1 MRKIT
6 ILLAFLLFA
15 GLQGA
20 FAQKAIS
27 GKVTSSED
35 GLALSGVT
43 VVVKGTTVGTVTD
56 MNGAFTLSV
65 PADATTIVVSFIG
78 MNPLEIPIGN
88 QSVFTVSMTPAIT
101 ALQDVVVTAFG
112 ISRQSKSLTYATQNV
127 KTESLVEARNLNVVN
142 GLSGRI
148 SGLSITQTSNG
159 VGSESKVLLRGNRS
173 IAGNSQP
180 LYIIDGVPGGISDI
194 SPDDIESISV
204 LKGANA
210 AALYGSRANNGA
222 IVVTTKNGKGKDGVS
237 VNLGFTYQA
246 SSAIWLLHTQDT
258 YGQGANGIYSE
269 AATVSWGPKM
279 DGSQVAHWS
288 NDPNYSMYG
297 KTYAYSPQPDNMTDF
312 FRTGNNIATNLQVS
326 VQNARSNTLFSYTN
340 TMASGIVATNNLKGH
355 NLNVRFGSKLT
366 EKLTLDSKFTYNRQ
380 LYENTFYTGENF
392 ENPMRYLYILPR
404 NIRTEDM
411 VHYTFLNELQQN
423 RQHYWKWNDNGS
435 GNPYWSRNN
444 IIHPYNSDG
453 MNSMISLKY
462 QIFKDLSILGRASL
476 NTSFDRREYKL
487 HNDTYTSAIN
497 GSYQKTNS
505 SSYEWNDDVLVN
517 YHKAI
522 SSNFT
527 IDLNGGANHRQ
538 TEYEMVSG
546 QGAVFQIENVFAL
559 SNTGNPRPS
568 EAYSKKVV
576 NSVYGFGEI
585 SFKNAIFLNITGRN
599 DWSSTLPADSRSYF
613 YPSIGLTAVLNDLIT
628 LPTLFT
634 QVKLR
639 GSYAEVGNDTDPY
652 LLERQAIVGL
662 GVISLSPVQPN
673 SNLKP
678 ELTKSYEA
686 GIDLRMI
693 QDRLRFNFTWYQ
705 SNTYNQLFQT
715 PVPSYSGISSIFQN
729 GADVQNRGV
738 ELTIGGAIISKKDFS
753 WNMDINWSKNNS
765 EILEIAE
772 GFDVLSFGADFM
784 SEYKLVKGHE
794 FGDQYAK
801 GWLRNDKGEVI
812 IQANGLPA
820 ITPGM
825 TVKVANYNPD
835 WLGGISNSFKYKSFY
850 FNALIDIRQG
860 GSFISFTEALV
871 AGGGVLDYTTTG
883 RDGSLLFGKN
893 VYTNEKGVNEVKDAD
908 GNVTGYVENTT
919 TCTAE
924 NFWNNIGGRNNPVG
938 EPFVR
943 SASNIRMREMILG
956 YDVPKSIV
964 SKTFFTSCRVS
975 FVGRNLFFIQNKA
988 IYTDSE
994 QVRNTGISAEGQ
1006 EAFALPT
1013 TRNYGVSLNFGF

>member
-65 PADATTIVVSFIG
+65 PADAATIVVSFIG
-78 MNPLEIPIGN
+78 MNTLEIPLAN
-88 QSVFTVSMTPAIT
+88 QSVFNITMTPAVT

-127 KTESLVEARNLNVVN
+127 KTESLVEARNLNIVN

-180 LYIIDGVPGGISDI
+180 LYVVDGITLGGGISDL

-222 IVVTTKNGKGKDGVS
+222 IIVTTKSGKGKDGVS

-246 SSAIWLLHTQDT
+246 SSAIMLLKTQNI
-258 YGQGANGIYSE
+258 YGQGANGIY
-269 AATVSWGPKM
+269 AKDATVSWGPKM
-279 DGSQVAHWS
+279 EGQMVDHWS
-288 NDPNYSMYG
+288 NDPNYKMYG
-297 KTYAYSPQPDNMTDF
+297 QQYAFSPQPDNIKDYF
-312 FRTGNNIATNLQVS
+312 QTGNNFATNLQVNI
-326 VQNARSNTLFSYTN
+326 QNARSTASFSYTN
-340 TMASGIVATNNLKGH
+340 TNASGIVATNNLKAH
-355 NLNVRFGSKLT
+355 NLNIRFGSKLG
-366 EKLTLDSKFTYNRQ
+366 EKFTLDSKLNLIKQ
-380 LYENTFYTGENF
+380 NYENVFYTGESF

-411 VHYTFLNELQQN
+411 VHYTFQNSVQQN

-435 GNPYWSRNN
+435 GNPYWSRYN
-444 IIHPYNSDG
+444 INHPVLNDRIIG
-453 MNSMISLKY
+453 MISLKY
-462 QIFKDLSILGRASL
+462 QIFKDLSILGRSAVDE
-476 NTSFDRREYKL
+476 SFDRTELKY

-497 GSYQKTNS
+497 GGYTKTDQ
-505 SSYEWNDDVLVN
+505 SSYEWNSDALLN
-517 YHKAI
+517 YHKTF
-522 SSNFT
+522 SNFT
-527 IDLNGGANHRQ
+527 VDINGGANHRQ
-538 TEYEMVSG
+538 TEYEMISG
-546 QGAVFQIENVFAL
+546 SGKVFQIENVFAL
-559 SNTGNPRPS
+559 NNTGNPRPS
-568 EAYSKKVV
+568 EGYSKKVV
-576 NSVYGFGEI
+576 NSVYGFGEL
-585 SFKNAIFLNITGRN
+585 SWKNALFLNITGRN
-599 DWSSTLPADSRSYF
+599 DWSSTLPSSSRSYF
-613 YPSIGLTAVLNDLIT
+613 YPSVGLTAVLSDLVS
-628 LPTLFT
+628 LPAVFT
-634 QVKLR
+634 HVKLR

-652 LLERQAIVGL
+652 QLERQAIVGL

-673 SNLKP
+673 ANLKP

-686 GIDLRMI
+686 GFDLRMI
-693 QDRLRFNFTWYQ
+693 QDRLRLNFTWYQ
-705 SNTYNQLFQT
+705 TNTYNQLFQT

-729 GADVQNRGV
+729 GADVQNRGI
-738 ELTIGGAIISKKDFS
+738 ELTLGGAIISKKDFS
-753 WNMDINWSKNNS
+753 WDIDINWSKNNS
-765 EILEIAE
+765 KILEIAE

-784 SEYKLVKGHE
+784 SEYKLVKGDE

-825 TVKVANYNPD
+825 TVKVANFNPD

-850 FNALIDIRQG
+850 FTSLIDIRHG
-860 GSFISFTEALV
+860 GTFISFTEALV
-871 AGGGVLDYTTTG
+871 AGGGVLDYTATG
-883 RDGSLLFGKN
+883 RDGSLLFGEN
-893 VYTNEKGVNEVKDAD
+893 IFKGET
-908 GNVTGYVENTT
+908 GVTEAGAPNTA
-919 TCTAE
+919 TCSAE
-924 NFWNNIGGRNNPVG
+924 SFWNNIGGRNNPVG

-943 SASNIRMREMILG
+943 SASNIRMREMVLG
-956 YDVPKSIV
+956 YDMPKSIV
-964 SKTFFTSCRVS
+964 SKTFFSSCRVS
-975 FVGRNLFFIQNKA
+975 IVGRNLFFIQNKA
-988 IYTDSE
+988 KYCDPE
-994 QVRNTGISAEGQ
+994 QVRHTGISAEGQ
-1006 EAFALPT
+1006 EAFPLPT